1 MFSRGFWGINTPG
14 NSADLCGMVS
24 PKLLCQIFC
33 SMLSPLHFTLL
44 SSRPNTYGAFLLRAR
59 FRHVFPNR
67 WLTPQH
73 TTTPTTGRAR
83 EPAAV
88 SLALRCFGG
97 SKGIAS
103 VLPIPGTPS
112 REVRGG
118 EGSRMDPW
126 PGERW
131 LFLKKSGKKKAIIIW
146 TDFTYTYTFFFNLYT
161 DLFVHCRFSMY

>member
-1 MFSRGFWGINTPG
+1 MFSKGFWGIPTPG
-14 NSADLCGMVS
+14 NSAGDLCGMVS

-33 SMLSPLHFTLL
+33 SSLSPLHFTLL
-44 SSRPNTYGAFLLRAR
+44 SSRPNTYGHFCYFGTFSAR
-59 FRHVFPNR
+59 FPKPLV
-67 WLTPQH
+67 PQH
-73 TTTPTTGRAR
+73 TTTPTIPGRAR

-88 SLALRCFGG
+88 SLALRWFGG

-112 REVRGG
+112 SEVREG

-131 LFLKKSGKKKAIIIW
+131 VFLKVQVVKK
-146 TDFTYTYTFFFNLYT
+146 
-161 DLFVHCRFSMY
+161 RPS